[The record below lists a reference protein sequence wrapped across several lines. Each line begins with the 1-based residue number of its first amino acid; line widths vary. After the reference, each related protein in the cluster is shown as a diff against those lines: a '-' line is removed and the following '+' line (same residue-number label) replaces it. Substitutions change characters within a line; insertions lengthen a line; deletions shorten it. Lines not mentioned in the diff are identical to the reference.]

1 MARILVQTND
11 RRTVLDEADVRLAD
25 ISDDDRA
32 AALLDRL
39 EGAVE
44 NAERAPS
51 QSPPRFERDSAIV
64 PVSSYRDVCA

>member
-25 ISDDDRA
+25 ISDDDCA

-39 EGAVE
+39 EGAIE
-44 NAERAPS
+44 NAERAPGP
-51 QSPPRFERDSAIV
+51 SPPPERRRAIV